1 MQKKEQTN
9 VEKIAARGHKRLD
22 DYYNKKIKKSKYS
35 EIPDYLREVR
45 YNDPS
50 KT

>member
-1 MQKKEQTN
+1 MQKREQTK
-9 VEKIAARGHKRLD
+9 VEKIAARGYKRLD
-22 DYYNKKIKKSKYS
+22 DYYNKKIKKSKYNN
-35 EIPDYLREVR
+35 IPDYVREVR